1 MLLALLL
8 LAAAPEEGRGSVGS
22 TPEEAQAARPDTRVR
37 LGLGGAA
44 LFGYSNYSPA
54 VGVGLAF
61 DLGAVITDRL
71 SLFLHVEVGSIV
83 FTTLGS
89 GGVVVEYG
97 WGEHVTTGLGVAF
110 TAWAPTLYGSYASF
124 YGFTFPLRLNF
135 APSARQ
141 PHETAHKGL
150 LIGLQ
155 VAPGVSL
162 QATDYNQLRTPLP
175 PEPAIAAS
183 VSVSYAWW

>member
-8 LAAAPEEGRGSVGS
+8 LSASPEEGRGFVGS
-22 TPEEAQAARPDTRVR
+22 TPEEAMAARPDTRLR
-37 LGLGGAA
+37 LGLGGVA

-54 VGVGLAF
+54 AGVGLAF
-61 DLGAVITDRL
+61 DFGAVVNDRL
-71 SLFLHVEVGSIV
+71 SIFLHGEVGSIV

-124 YGFTFPLRLNF
+124 YGLTFPLRVNF
-135 APSARQ
+135 APAPRLPQ
-141 PHETAHKGL
+141 ETAHKGL

-162 QATDYNQLRTPLP
+162 QPTNYNQLRTPLP
-175 PEPAIAAS
+175 AEPAITAS
-183 VSVSYAWW
+183 LSVSYAWW

>member
-1 MLLALLL
+1 MLLSLIL

-22 TPEEAQAARPDTRVR
+22 TPEEAVAARPDARMR

-61 DLGAVITDRL
+61 DLGAVVNDRL
-71 SLFLHVEVGSIV
+71 SIFVHGEVGSVV

-89 GGVVVEYG
+89 GAVVVEYSL
-97 WGEHVTTGLGVAF
+97 GEHVTAGLGVAF
-110 TAWAPTLYGSYASF
+110 TAWAPTLYASYLGF
-124 YGFTFPLRLNF
+124 YGFTFPLRVNF
-135 APSARQ
+135 APSPRQ
-141 PHETAHKGL
+141 PQETAHKGL

-162 QATDYNQLRTPLP
+162 QPTNYNQLRTPLP
-175 PEPAIAAS
+175 AEPAITAS
-183 VSVSYAWW
+183 LSVSYAWW